1 MRTKQLN
8 NNHRATGNG
17 LARTCDLGVL
27 KAFQDNYKKS
37 NADCDY
43 RGEAEVFWIDGDK
56 RLDLKTFMNAYLID
70 MIKSD
75 TNAKNGYYEFTVS
88 DAKLF
93 KTYLDAAKQIDT
105 TTVPT
110 STAVAGGELYAANS
124 YWNIKVPFSKQM
136 QQELLDGAETD
147 LQIKELERERS
158 EAQAQQAEAELATY
172 TAKEQLKTKQ
182 NTKWIGMA
190 IVALAIIVIL
200 KRNRK

>member
-1 MRTKQLN
+1 MKTKQLN
-8 NNHRATGNG
+8 NNHRVTGNG
-17 LARTCDLGVL
+17 IARTCDLGAL

-43 RGEAEVFWIDGDK
+43 TGEAEVFWIDGDK

-75 TNAKNGYYEFTVS
+75 TNAKNGYYEFQVS
-88 DAKLF
+88 DAKRF
-93 KTYLDAAKQIDT
+93 KQYLDAAKAIDT
-105 TTVPT
+105 TKVPT
-110 STAVAGGELYAANS
+110 YSTTAGGELYQANA
-124 YWNIKVPFSKQM
+124 YWNIKVPFDQGKQR
-136 QQELLDGAETD
+136 ELLDGAETE

-190 IVALAIIVIL
+190 IVAMLVIIIL
-200 KRNRK
+200 KRTKK